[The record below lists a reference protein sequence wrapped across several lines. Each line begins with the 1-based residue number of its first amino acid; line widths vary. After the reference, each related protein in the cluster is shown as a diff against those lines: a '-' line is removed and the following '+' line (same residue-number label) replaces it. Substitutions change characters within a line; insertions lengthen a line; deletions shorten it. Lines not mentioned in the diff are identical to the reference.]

1 MELQKQKTLD
11 KKEAEI
17 QWFFLY
23 FFYNAQRS
31 QYCNP
36 NNDRMPNSRRFTQLP
51 TSFKIQKR
59 LPIELIPY
67 NP

>member
-23 FFYNAQRS
+23 FFFIMHNVRSTVTQIMTECPTHAGLHSFPLPSKFKNAFQ
-31 QYCNP
+31 
-36 NNDRMPNSRRFTQLP
+36 
-51 TSFKIQKR
+51 
-59 LPIELIPY
+59 
-67 NP
+67 